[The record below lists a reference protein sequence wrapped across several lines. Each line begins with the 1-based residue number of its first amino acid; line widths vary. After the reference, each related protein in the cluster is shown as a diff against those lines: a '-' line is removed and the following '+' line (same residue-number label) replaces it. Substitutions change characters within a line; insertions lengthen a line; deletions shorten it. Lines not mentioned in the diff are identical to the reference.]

1 MDEFYQLWDTTT
13 GNLVTEFDTEDE
25 AIQALLEIQAEEG
38 DEPILEYGLLRFQ
51 DDHPT
56 LVARERD
63 LVQYLERARGRGV
76 GPAVGA
82 RT

>member
-1 MDEFYQLWDTTT
+1 MDAFYQLWDTTT

-25 AIQALLEIQAEEG
+25 AIEALLEIQAEEG
-38 DEPILEYGLLRFQ
+38 DDPILEYGLLRFQ
-51 DDHPT
+51 NDHPT

-63 LVQYLERARGRGV
+63 LVAYLERARERRV
-76 GPAVGA
+76 AHVAGA